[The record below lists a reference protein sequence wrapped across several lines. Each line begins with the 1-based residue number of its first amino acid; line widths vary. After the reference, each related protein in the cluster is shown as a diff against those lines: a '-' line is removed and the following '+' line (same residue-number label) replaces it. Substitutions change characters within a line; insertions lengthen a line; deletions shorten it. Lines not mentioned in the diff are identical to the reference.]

1 MNVAKLLRTPVLKKI
16 CERLFEHFALR
27 ANNIASNMGN
37 EEDIFSK
44 TKQKNHSK
52 SQLDEKNLP
61 FHDARDHFAFPDF
74 SNTYLRRRLPNI
86 IKDDSSER
94 L

>member
-1 MNVAKLLRTPVLKKI
+1 MTETDVECGHTKTT
-16 CERLFEHFALR
+16 
-27 ANNIASNMGN
+27 S

-44 TKQKNHSK
+44 AKQKDHSK

-61 FHDARDHFAFPDF
+61 FHDSLDHFEF
-74 SNTYLRRRLPNI
+74 SNACLRRLLNYI
-86 IKDDSSER
+86 IKDDTSER